1 MIYSLLCLLISCAR
15 HEAKQVRRRHHDS
28 WLIENALKLVI
39 SVFLDG
45 LGVLKFLDE
54 LHLYAFHIHDFFLL
68 HQPYLVLI
76 THFVELAALR
86 SLNLPLSL
94 FGYFLGS
101 KALLLIDD
109 CVLHTV
115 FSVNFKVHVLPLLF
129 ILLHLDFGLLP
140 LLLFREVDCL
150 LDFASFV
157 IALVFNVNVLR
168 SLHLQHHHFLLL
180 ECLFLKLV
188 NSGRLTLISRS

>member
-28 WLIENALKLVI
+28 RLIKNALKLVI

-54 LHLYAFHIHDFFLL
+54 LHLYAFHIHDFFLF

-101 KALLLIDD
+101 QTLLLIDD

-115 FSVNFKVHVLPLLF
+115 FSVNFEVHVLLLLF

-140 LLLFREVDCL
+140 FLLFREVDCL
-150 LDFASFV
+150 LDFTSFV
-157 IALVFNVNVLR
+157 IALVFNVDVLR

-180 ECLFLKLV
+180 EGLFLKLV
-188 NSGRLTLISRS
+188 I